1 MNVTYYRSE
10 WLRTV
15 RNRQFFVFSL
25 GMPLALLLLIAGPNR
40 HEQLG
45 GLPFAAY
52 YMTGMAAWGG
62 RAAVIA
68 GGARIAA
75 ERTIG
80 WNRVLRTTPLRPSV
94 YLSSKVVTGY
104 GMACISLLVL
114 YGAGIVLGVRM
125 SAGRWLAMTLLIL
138 VGLVPFAGMGVVLG
152 HLLRTDSMGPAMGG
166 LTSLFALLGGTWGPI
181 AEHGAMHVVSELL
194 PSYWLVRSGQVG
206 TGGDAWTALG
216 WTVVTVWSVAMV
228 WLAAW
233 AYRRDKGKA

>member
-1 MNVTYYRSE
+1 MNITYVRCE

-15 RNRQFFVFSL
+15 RNRQFFTFSL

-40 HEQLG
+40 DQQLG

-52 YMTGMAAWGG
+52 YTTGMAAWGG
-62 RAAVIA
+62 MAAVIA

-80 WNRVLRTTPLRPSV
+80 WNRLLRTTPLRPSL
-94 YLSSKVVTGY
+94 YLSSKVITGY
-104 GMACISLLVL
+104 GMACISLVVL
-114 YGAGIVLGVRM
+114 YVAGALLGVRM
-125 SAGRWLAMTLLIL
+125 SAGRWALMTLLIL

-181 AEHGAMHVVSELL
+181 AEHGTMHVVSELL
-194 PSYWLVRSGQVG
+194 PSYWLVRSGRIGV
-206 TGGDAWTALG
+206 GGDAWTSFG
-216 WTVVTVWSVAMV
+216 WSVIVVWSLAMT

-233 AYRRDKGKA
+233 AYRRDKSKA